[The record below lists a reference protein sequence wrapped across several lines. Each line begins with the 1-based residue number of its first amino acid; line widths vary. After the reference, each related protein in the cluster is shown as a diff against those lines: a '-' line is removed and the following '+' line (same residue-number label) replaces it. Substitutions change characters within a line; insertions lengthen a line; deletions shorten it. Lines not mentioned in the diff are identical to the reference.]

1 MVLKWSIRDLNPWR
15 KCHKASKING
25 FSDFGLIT
33 FDYLVINLKKRARK
47 EILARMT
54 TKEVQTL
61 K

>member
-1 MVLKWSIRDLNPWR
+1 MNPWR